1 MSASALEKLILS
13 GLPAL
18 KLRENE
24 PMSAHTSFRTGGPAD
39 LFAEPETEA
48 ELISLIALLRRAGA
62 RYFILGNGTNLLFDD
77 AGYRGTVIKTA
88 GLDKMSLEGGTV
100 TAGAGVTL
108 ARLAVFARDASLS
121 GLEFAHGIPGSLG
134 GGVVMNAG
142 AYGGELSDVVTSV
155 RCLGADGSIIEHAGE
170 ENGFAYRASRYQQS
184 GETVLGARLRLTPGD
199 RDAVTARMAE
209 LMAKRTASQPLDKPS
224 AGSTF
229 KRPAQGYAAALID
242 EAGLKGYAIG
252 GAQVS
257 EKHAGFV
264 INRGGATSADI
275 LALMDHIRETVLR
288 RSGIELE
295 PEVRIIRG

>member
-48 ELISLIALLRRAGA
+48 ELISLAALLRHAGA

-88 GLDKMSLEGGTV
+88 GLDKMSRDGNTV

-108 ARLAVFARDASLS
+108 ARLAVFARDVSLS
-121 GLEFAHGIPGSLG
+121 GLEFAHGIPGSFG
-134 GGVVMNAG
+134 GGIVMNAG
-142 AYGGELSDVVTSV
+142 AYGGELRDAVTSV
-155 RCLGADGSIIEHAGE
+155 RCLGADGSIVEHTGE

-199 RDAVTARMAE
+199 RDAVTAKMAE
-209 LMAKRTASQPLDKPS
+209 LMARRAASQPLDKPS

>member
-1 MSASALEKLILS
+1 MSVSSLEKLIKS
-13 GLPAL
+13 ELPEL
-18 KLRENE
+18 KLRNNE
-24 PMSAHTSFRTGGPAD
+24 PMSAHTSLKIGGPAE
-39 LFAEPETEA
+39 LFAEPETET
-48 ELISLIALLRRAGA
+48 ELVSLIALLRHTGA
-62 RYFILGNGTNLLFDD
+62 RYFVLGNGTNLLFDD

-88 GLDKMSLEGGTV
+88 GLDELSCDGDAV

-142 AYGGELSDVVTSV
+142 AYGGELKDVVMSV
-155 RCLGADGSIIEHAGE
+155 RCLGADGSVIEHAGA

-184 GETVLGARLRLTPGD
+184 GETVLSARLRLIPGD
-199 RDAVTARMAE
+199 RDAVTAKMAE
-209 LMAKRTASQPLDKPS
+209 LMARRAASQPLDKPS

-229 KRPAQGYAAALID
+229 KRPARGYAAALID